1 MTKYKV
7 NVQITDEYW
16 VEAQNE
22 EHAQRIVAEHYS
34 DDSLNTLER
43 GDTEVFVFS
52 EEEEEMDVGTAEELS
67 TPPTSV

>member
-7 NVQITDEYW
+7 LLQVTDEYW

-22 EHAQRIVAEHYS
+22 EEAQRIVAEHYS

-43 GDTEVFVFS
+43 GDTDVFVFS
-52 EEEEEMDVGTAEELS
+52 EDDEDDGTAEELS

>member
-1 MTKYKV
+1 MTKYQV
-7 NVQITDEYW
+7 NVQVTDEYF

-22 EHAQRIVAEHYS
+22 EHARRIVAEHYS

-43 GDTEVFVFS
+43 GDTDVFIFNGDG
-52 EEEEEMDVGTAEELS
+52 EDVGTAEELS

>member
-1 MTKYKV
+1 MTRYKV

-22 EHAQRIVAEHYS
+22 EHARRIVAECYS

-43 GDTEVFVFS
+43 GYTDVFVFS
-52 EEEEEMDVGTAEELS
+52 EEEMDAGTAEELS